1 MEEERKKAYSEVV
14 EILKL
19 VDDERLEK
27 IPFEFIQLIKSNSD
41 PQYKPKIDKDI
52 SLEDQNLKDET
63 YAILAWIAN
72 KYWGEEIYSTEDFK
86 EKESLRNEETKVE
99 ETAEN
104 ESKEVNKIVEKVEQI
119 EEVRNAGVYND
130 IEPECLGEYGDKLP
144 ILKEELNWYK
154 KLKSKVVKLFKML
167 FRIKSEK
174 EGVNE

>member
-1 MEEERKKAYSEVV
+1 MEEERKKAYSEVI

-27 IPFEFIQLIKSNSD
+27 IPFEFVQLIKANSD
-41 PQYKPKIDKDI
+41 PQYKPKISKDI
-52 SLEDQNLKDET
+52 SLDDQNLRDET

-86 EKESLRNEETKVE
+86 EKESIKNEEKEPEEVKKVE
-99 ETAEN
+99 EKT
-104 ESKEVNKIVEKVEQI
+104 ESVKEI
-119 EEVRNAGVYND
+119 RNAGVYND
-130 IEPECLGEYGDKLP
+130 IEPECLGDYGDKLP
-144 ILKEELNWYK
+144 ILTEELSWYK
-154 KLKSKVVKLFKML
+154 KLKAKIVKLFKIL